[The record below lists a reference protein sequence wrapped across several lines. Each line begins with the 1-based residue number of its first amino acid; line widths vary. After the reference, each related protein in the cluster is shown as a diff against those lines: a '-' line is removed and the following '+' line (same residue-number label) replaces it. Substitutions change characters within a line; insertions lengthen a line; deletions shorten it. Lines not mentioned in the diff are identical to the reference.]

1 MSYPNQ
7 HKFDPN
13 MIVLNQNL
21 QKKKKKKLDPMLIK
35 VLF

>member
-21 QKKKKKKLDPMLIK
+21 QKKKKN
-35 VLF
+35 VRSHVN

>member
-21 QKKKKKKLDPMLIK
+21 QKKKKKK
-35 VLF
+35 VRSHVN